1 MSLVYADDLDV
12 GRVYQLDSYTL
23 TEDEIVQ
30 FAKTWDPQIF
40 HVDKAAAEAGAYG
53 GLIASGLH
61 TLSIYQRLAV
71 TGSFGEWSVIAGKR
85 LSDVQFL
92 RPVRPGDTLTGT
104 LVIDAVDIDPRSR
117 VGDHHRRTRQRPRR
131 RRPERHGRRLRP
143 HPSHRLS
150 GSRPPF
156 CWLSRHVPA

>member
-1 MSLVYADDLDV
+1 MSGVYADDLEV

-23 TEDEIVQ
+23 TEDEIVE

-71 TGSFGEWSVIAGKR
+71 AGSFGEWNVIAGKR
-85 LSDVQFL
+85 FSDVQFL

-104 LVIDAVDIDPRSR
+104 LVIDAVDIDPRGRALVTTTAELVNDRGAAVLS
-117 VGDHHRRTRQRPRR
+117 VTVDAYVRTRPT
-131 RRPERHGRRLRP
+131 G
-143 HPSHRLS
+143 
-150 GSRPPF
+150 
-156 CWLSRHVPA
+156 

>member
-23 TEDEIVQ
+23 TEDEIVE

-104 LVIDAVDIDPRSR
+104 LVIDAVDIDPRGRALVTTTAELVNDRGAAVLS
-117 VGDHHRRTRQRPRR
+117 VTVDAYVRTR
-131 RRPERHGRRLRP
+131 
-143 HPSHRLS
+143 
-150 GSRPPF
+150 
-156 CWLSRHVPA
+156 PAS

>member
-1 MSLVYADDLDV
+1 MSGVYADDLEV

-23 TEDEIVQ
+23 TEDEIVE

-71 TGSFGEWSVIAGKR
+71 AGSFGEWNVIAGKR
-85 LSDVQFL
+85 FSDVQFL

-104 LVIDAVDIDPRSR
+104 LVIDAVDIDPRGRALVTTTAELVNDRGAAVLS
-117 VGDHHRRTRQRPRR
+117 VTVDAYVRTR
-131 RRPERHGRRLRP
+131 
-143 HPSHRLS
+143 
-150 GSRPPF
+150 
-156 CWLSRHVPA
+156 PAG

>member
-1 MSLVYADDLDV
+1 MSGVYADDLEV

-23 TEDEIVQ
+23 TEDEIVE

-71 TGSFGEWSVIAGKR
+71 AGSFGEWNVIAGKR
-85 LSDVQFL
+85 FSDVQFL

-104 LVIDAVDIDPRSR
+104 LVIDAVDIDPRGRALVTTTAELVNDRGAAVLS
-117 VGDHHRRTRQRPRR
+117 VTVDAYVRTR
-131 RRPERHGRRLRP
+131 
-143 HPSHRLS
+143 
-150 GSRPPF
+150 
-156 CWLSRHVPA
+156 PAS

>member
-1 MSLVYADDLDV
+1 MSLVYADDLEV

-23 TEDEIVQ
+23 TEDEIVE

-71 TGSFGEWSVIAGKR
+71 AGSFGEWNVIAGKR
-85 LSDVQFL
+85 FSDVQFL

-104 LVIDAVDIDPRSR
+104 LVIDAVDIDPRGRALVTTTAELVNDRGAAVLS
-117 VGDHHRRTRQRPRR
+117 VTVDAYVRTRPT
-131 RRPERHGRRLRP
+131 G
-143 HPSHRLS
+143 
-150 GSRPPF
+150 
-156 CWLSRHVPA
+156 

>member
-23 TEDEIVQ
+23 TEDEIVE

-71 TGSFGEWSVIAGKR
+71 AGSFGEWNVIAGKR
-85 LSDVQFL
+85 FSDVQFL

-104 LVIDAVDIDPRSR
+104 LVIDAVDIDPRGRALVTTTAELVNDRGAAVLS
-117 VGDHHRRTRQRPRR
+117 VTVDAYVRTRPT
-131 RRPERHGRRLRP
+131 G
-143 HPSHRLS
+143 
-150 GSRPPF
+150 
-156 CWLSRHVPA
+156 

>member
-1 MSLVYADDLDV
+1 MSGVYADDLDV

-23 TEDEIVQ
+23 TEDEIVE

-71 TGSFGEWSVIAGKR
+71 AGSFGEWNVIAGKR
-85 LSDVQFL
+85 FSDVQFL

-104 LVIDAVDIDPRSR
+104 LVIDAVDIDPRGRALVTTTAELVNDRGAAVLS
-117 VGDHHRRTRQRPRR
+117 VTVDAYVRTRPT
-131 RRPERHGRRLRP
+131 G
-143 HPSHRLS
+143 
-150 GSRPPF
+150 
-156 CWLSRHVPA
+156 